1 MLPARVLTFALLLAG
16 VSHEAPAQWVAS
28 ADVTAARFWGGSV
41 EVGGDRSFRPYR
53 PTIVGLGLERQ
64 LFGLNLGVRG
74 YYASASL
81 ALEGS
86 NGFAAVKNAL
96 DLHGV
101 ALELSRGI
109 ATLGQAVNV
118 VIYGG
123 PLIEVWDLADQ
134 SSRTQAG
141 FSASI
146 GLGVALGGRFS
157 GAIKAGAAVTAS
169 PFSTSDLEAG
179 FEPRA
184 LWRREVS
191 GRLRYG
197 L

>member
-28 ADVTAARFWGGSV
+28 ADVTAARFWGGSG
-41 EVGGDRSFRPYR
+41 EVDGDRSFRPYR

-64 LFGLNLGVRG
+64 LFGISLGVRG

-81 ALEGS
+81 ALEG
-86 NGFAAVKNAL
+86 NDGFAAVKNAL

-123 PLIEVWDLADQ
+123 PLIEAWDLADQ
-134 SSRTQAG
+134 SSRTQTG

-179 FEPRA
+179 FEPHT